1 MPAGSSPR
9 SLSIKTLPIS
19 DANEQ
24 VEWTINGL
32 TADIALTIHAFRVS
46 EKREREREKKK
57 SNSPLEQRLFN
68 DLHL

>member
-1 MPAGSSPR
+1 MPAGSSSI
-9 SLSIKTLPIS
+9 SLSIKTLQIS

-46 EKREREREKKK
+46 EKRERERERERKKRQFT
-57 SNSPLEQRLFN
+57 PGAETL
-68 DLHL
+68 